1 MSKKSDL
8 PIIVGANLKKG
19 LMCMRVV
26 NGYELLIVWLKRDF
40 QTGEKFELADID
52 KVQTIIHFTDREA
65 VQITIDT
72 LTAMIKAKPRKR
84 KKIQR
89 GVTQNDS

>member
-19 LMCMRVV
+19 LMCMRVR
-26 NGYELLIVWLKRDF
+26 NGYELLIVWLKREF

-52 KVQTIIHFTDREA
+52 KVQTIIHFTDKTA
-65 VQITIDT
+65 VQTTIDA
-72 LTAMIKAKPRKR
+72 LASMIKPKNKR
-84 KKIQR
+84 E
-89 GVTQNDS
+89 GSDNE

>member
-40 QTGEKFELADID
+40 QTGEKFELSDID
-52 KVQTIIHFTDREA
+52 KVQTIIHFTDKTA
-65 VQITIDT
+65 VQTTIDA
-72 LTAMIKAKPRKR
+72 LASMIKPKRKR
-84 KKIQR
+84 E
-89 GVTQNDS
+89 GSDSE